1 VAGKNI
7 IKQMK
12 PLLETLG
19 EILAEIDRIEEPKRA
34 SEPYPPAAEDEIAA
48 AEKRL
53 GHAFPPSY
61 RAFLQLHNGW
71 HRFRYDWSVVGVSG
85 PGYVDAHKDIIM
97 YVNIYDKSF
106 RRGIPCPPD
115 ELKER
120 EPKDSTVIYFPDHY
134 PIATN
139 FNGDYLVI
147 DRNRQ
152 RDAGE
157 YEIARVELG
166 YSVVKR
172 YPDFMAYVDDTLK
185 FMRSALKEVGGK
197 PAAVKSAQRRTSKE
211 VKKSGPPKQSP
222 KKGKRS

>member
-7 IKQMK
+7 IKQLK
-12 PLLETLG
+12 PLLETLR
-19 EILAEIDRIEEPKRA
+19 EILTEIDRIEEPKRA
-34 SEPYPPAAEDEIAA
+34 SEPYPPAVEDEIAA

-53 GHAFPPSY
+53 GYAFPPSY

-71 HRFRYDWSVVGVSG
+71 HRFRYDWSVIGVSG
-85 PGYVDAHKDIIM
+85 PGYVDAQKDINM
-97 YVNIYDKSF
+97 YLKIYEKSF
-106 RRGIPCPPD
+106 RRGNPSPPD
-115 ELKER
+115 ELKEK
-120 EPKDSTVIYFPDHY
+120 ELKDSTVIYFPDHY

-152 RDAGE
+152 HDTGE

-172 YPDFMAYVDDTLK
+172 YPDFVAYVDDTLK

-197 PAAVKSAQRRTSKE
+197 PVAVKSDKRQTSKV
-211 VKKSGPPKQSP
+211 VKKNGPPKRSP